1 MTPYVNKYTSPWC
14 CLLHSLCLCFFENFS
29 LSSKPENPI
38 LLSTMAGD
46 GKHKRAPTL
55 SSESFGDSKHSEV
68 EYSNSE
74 GGTSSLPPRS
84 PSSSSPVNTD
94 NSMGLT
100 IGEQAFLKVRECPI
114 LVGSDESDK
123 DEEETWEE
131 EEGADDDKGVTD
143 ISASARE
150 AAPAAKEA
158 PARVAAVARAAT
170 TTTTTRAATTMALA
184 AMVPVA
190 KHHRLK

>member
-38 LLSTMAGD
+38 LLSTVAGD

-74 GGTSSLPPRS
+74 GGTSSLPSRS

-100 IGEQAFLKVRECPI
+100 TGEQAFLKVVEHPI

-123 DEEETWEE
+123 DEEETGEE
-131 EEGADDDKGVTD
+131 EEGADDDKGITD
-143 ISASARE
+143 IKCKCKGGGTGGKGSTDNNDDDDEGGDNNGISGHGAGGK
-150 AAPAAKEA
+150 APS
-158 PARVAAVARAAT
+158 T
-170 TTTTTRAATTMALA
+170 
-184 AMVPVA
+184 
-190 KHHRLK
+190 